1 MTKRKDTKAKAFTCR
16 GAAALITAA
25 LLTAAVLLTGCP
37 QSPENQ
43 TQNPSVPPA
52 EQKVTLTVAKGE
64 HVQKTEPA
72 SLTVDKGSA
81 WSAVKG
87 NITVTYEAGWEAAGW
102 KFDSAAGSDISD
114 TTVFNENKT
123 VVVLAKAQGAPAP
136 EKITITVTGG
146 EHVTV
151 HTENTFTA
159 DKGAVW
165 QDIRSGAEALVTYE
179 TGWENEGWK
188 FDDAAGIDVNDA
200 AVFNEN
206 KTVFASAK
214 PLVNP
219 NLRIEGGVLKGYNET
234 PSGALVIP
242 AGVTEIAGSAFSG
255 CTSLTQVNFPAS
267 LTKIG
272 SYVFSGCTGLT
283 SLSLPASLETLN
295 DYAFYGC
302 TEITGTVTLP
312 ANLKTIG
319 TSAFS
324 DCNKVDAFDFTQ
336 CTQLTFI
343 DSSAFS
349 RCTKITAVNLPA
361 SLETIAGN
369 AFSGCTALATL
380 TVDAASTHLSS
391 QDNIVYDSGKT
402 KLLCRAPNVTQVT
415 FPVTLTE
422 IAGSAF
428 SGCTSLTQVNFPA
441 SLTKIGSYAFSGCT
455 GLTSLSLPASLETL
469 NDYAF
474 YGCTEITGTV
484 TLPANL
490 KTIGTSAFSKCNK
503 VDAFDFTQCTQL
515 TEISY
520 MAFAGCKEDAIFT
533 VKAGGNIKNHL
544 LNSQS
549 GINASQITEVP

>member
-25 LLTAAVLLTGCP
+25 LLTAAVLFTGCP
-37 QSPENQ
+37 QSVENQ
-43 TQNPSVPPA
+43 TQNPSVQPA

-151 HTENTFTA
+151 HTANTFTA
-159 DKGAVW
+159 DKGAAW

-179 TGWENEGWK
+179 TGWENGGWK

-234 PSGALVIP
+234 PSGALVVP
-242 AGVTEIAGSAFSG
+242 AGVTEIAPAAFSG
-255 CTSLTQVNFPAS
+255 CTSLTSLSLPSTLKTIGDSTFYGCTGLSGTVVLPAS

-272 SYVFSGCTGLT
+272 MNAFSECTKISALDFSACTQPLSIGYEAFKKCTGISGT
-283 SLSLPASLETLN
+283 VALPAKLT
-295 DYAFYGC
+295 
-302 TEITGTVTLP
+302 
-312 ANLKTIG
+312 TIDRG
-319 TSAFS
+319 AFS
-324 DCNKVDAFDFTQ
+324 NCNKVT
-336 CTQLTFI
+336 
-343 DSSAFS
+343 
-349 RCTKITAVNLPA
+349 
-361 SLETIAGN
+361 
-369 AFSGCTALATL
+369 
-380 TVDAASTHLSS
+380 
-391 QDNIVYDSGKT
+391 
-402 KLLCRAPNVTQVT
+402 
-415 FPVTLTE
+415 
-422 IAGSAF
+422 
-428 SGCTSLTQVNFPA
+428 
-441 SLTKIGSYAFSGCT
+441 
-455 GLTSLSLPASLETL
+455 
-469 NDYAF
+469 
-474 YGCTEITGTV
+474 
-484 TLPANL
+484 
-490 KTIGTSAFSKCNK
+490 
-503 VDAFDFTQCTQL
+503 AFDFTQCTQL

-520 MAFAGCKEDAIFT
+520 EAFGSCKADAVFT
-533 VKAGGNIKNHL
+533 VKAGGNIKNLL
-544 LNSQS
+544 LNSKS
-549 GINASQITEVP
+549 GIKASQITEVP